1 MRFLPPFCFALSLSF
16 ITFNLMGAPS
26 LANEVEDDAA
36 LLARASA
43 YLNKIDTLQARF
55 LQIDGRGG
63 VAEGDLY
70 VDRPGKMRLAYDPPT
85 PILIVADGSYVIYV
99 DLELG
104 EPSYLDIDD
113 TPAGFLLEPD
123 WSFTDDD
130 VIVKDILRQ
139 PGVIEITATRA
150 DDPSAGD
157 LTFVFSDGPLEL
169 RQWRVKDT
177 QSQEVTVTLFETKTG
192 LDFDSNLFRYED
204 KDVFDDKNR

>member
-1 MRFLPPFCFALSLSF
+1 MLMRILSSVF
-16 ITFNLMGAPS
+16 IAAS
-26 LANEVEDDAA
+26 LLVIGSTSSANEVEDDAA

-70 VDRPGKMRLAYDPPT
+70 VDRPGKMRLSYDPPT

-157 LTFVFSDGPLEL
+157 LTFVFSDGPFEL

-177 QSQEVTVTLFETKTG
+177 QSQEITVTLFETKTG
-192 LDFDSNLFRYED
+192 IDFDSNLFRYEED
-204 KDVFDDKNR
+204 DVFDDK

>member
-1 MRFLPPFCFALSLSF
+1 MRFLLSLC
-16 ITFNLMGAPS
+16 LAAS
-26 LANEVEDDAA
+26 LVVIGSTSYANEVEDDAA

-130 VIVKDILRQ
+130 VIVKEILRQ
-139 PGVIEITATRA
+139 PGVIEITASRA

-157 LTFVFSDGPLEL
+157 LTFVFSDGPFEL

-204 KDVFDDKNR
+204 DDVFDEK

>member
-1 MRFLPPFCFALSLSF
+1 MKFLSSLC
-16 ITFNLMGAPS
+16 LAAS
-26 LANEVEDDAA
+26 LVVIGSTSYGNEVEDDAA

-85 PILIVADGSYVIYV
+85 PILIVADGRYVIYV

-130 VIVKDILRQ
+130 VIVKNILRQ
-139 PGVIEITATRA
+139 PGVIEITASRA

-157 LTFVFSDGPLEL
+157 LTFVFSDGPFEL

-204 KDVFDDKNR
+204 DDVFDDKK